1 MHRFLDLAKNT
12 PVLRFRSNAGIR
24 AEVIMNETSKYYER
38 VERRWRPESHRLRPD
53 KANERAEVTE
63 EENQVLREENA
74 ELRRQLKERG
84 PRKHR
89 SGYRWR
95 YTRSRS
101 TNCPA
106 ESS

>member
-1 MHRFLDLAKNT
+1 
-12 PVLRFRSNAGIR
+12 
-24 AEVIMNETSKYYER
+24 MNETSKYYER
-38 VERRWRPESHRLRPD
+38 VERRWRPESHRLRAD
-53 KANERAEVTE
+53 KAE
-63 EENQVLREENA
+63 EENQVLRKEVA
-74 ELRRQLKERG
+74 EFRRQLKERG